1 MRTPNSCRQR
11 TTVSLRQFR
20 HGAALVCALL
30 LTVGGSRASS
40 AQPFTVFTPS
50 DLLAMHPDRFVESL
64 VHSRPAPVSAAAR
77 AHISSMLPKEGEIVT
92 PDAVARQKLV
102 SLRAV
107 LRGVE
112 RESIYELKV
121 VDTPLARM
129 GLLERTVVLIS
140 APVLRL
146 VDTDELQALVAH
158 EIGHEY
164 IWAEYERRSK
174 LGDQDRLKELELVCD
189 GIAVMILRE
198 LRIDASRLIAAI
210 EKITRYNRDRFG
222 SAMNEAAYPTVAERR
237 KFVRAVTRWAQ
248 GDTRK

>member
-1 MRTPNSCRQR
+1 
-11 TTVSLRQFR
+11 
-20 HGAALVCALL
+20 
-30 LTVGGSRASS
+30 
-40 AQPFTVFTPS
+40 
-50 DLLAMHPDRFVESL
+50 
-64 VHSRPAPVSAAAR
+64 
-77 AHISSMLPKEGEIVT
+77 
-92 PDAVARQKLV
+92 
-102 SLRAV
+102 
-107 LRGVE
+107 
-112 RESIYELKV
+112 
-121 VDTPLARM
+121 M

-174 LGDQDRLKELELVCD
+174 LADRHRLKELELVCD

-222 SAMNEAAYPTVAERR
+222 STMNEAAYPTVAERR
-237 KFVRAVTRWAQ
+237 KFERAVTKWAE
-248 GDTRK
+248 GHTPK